1 MFARVST
8 YHGKP
13 ESVNRGIQASK
24 EMREVEQM
32 QGFVRAYLLVDR
44 KTGKAMTM
52 TLWESEE
59 AVRAT
64 SDSSNPLRDRI
75 SQAFGASGPASVEVY
90 EVGDVTE
97 AVRKAA

>member
-13 ESVNRGIQASK
+13 EAVNRGIQTTK
-24 EMREVEQM
+24 DTLDIEQM
-32 QGFVRAYLLVDR
+32 PGFVRAYLLVDR
-44 KTGKAMTM
+44 NTGKAMTI

-64 SDSSNPLRDRI
+64 SDKANPLRDRI
-75 SQAFGASGPASVEVY
+75 LQAFGASGPASVEVY
-90 EVGDVTE
+90 EVGDVSE

>member
-13 ESVNRGIQASK
+13 EAVNRGIQTSK
-24 EMREVEQM
+24 DMREIEQM

-44 KTGKAMTM
+44 KTGKAMTI

-59 AVRAT
+59 ALRAT
-64 SDSSNPLRDRI
+64 ADRANPLRDRI
-75 SQAFGASGPASVEVY
+75 SEAFGASEPASVEIY

-97 AVRKAA
+97 RARKAA